1 MCVSYLFKCRSFACA
16 ENRVKFCITFASV
29 YSSNCFNH
37 SSKTET
43 FVIEKLCDSILCN
56 FLDPKELR
64 SRQKHKMVEYN
75 SQGDLRDVR
84 ARTIFLG

>member
-1 MCVSYLFKCRSFACA
+1 M
-16 ENRVKFCITFASV
+16 FASV

-43 FVIEKLCDSILCN
+43 FVIEKLRDSILCN